1 MFYECEEE
9 KRRSVMARY
18 YSNFNYRR
26 NMREKDKID
35 IYIYIY
41 KII

>member
-26 NMREKDKID
+26 NMREKDKIER
-35 IYIYIY
+35 YIYIY